1 PRPPRAVQTRH
12 NRRRH
17 IAAAQKINRHT
28 VAFRYLSKCYPS
40 PRAIIRQPENGIA
53 TISPLS
59 GCLNAL
65 ALPP

>member
-1 PRPPRAVQTRH
+1 MQARH

-17 IAAAQKINRHT
+17 VAAAEKINRHA
-28 VAFRYLSKCYPS
+28 VAFHYLSKCYPS
-40 PRAIIRQPENGIA
+40 PLAIIRQPENGIA
-53 TISPLS
+53 TISPFS